1 MNFFFGMIKNQD
13 LDIISLLNVKDNIQY
28 IRQINLLL
36 RIQVDFNGQTLV
48 FIYTELFFKN
58 IKNSITITYLKKYYF
73 FNFF

>member
-28 IRQINLLL
+28 IRQINLLM

-48 FIYTELFFKN
+48 FIYTEKN
-58 IKNSITITYLKKYYF
+58 YFLKI
-73 FNFF
+73 